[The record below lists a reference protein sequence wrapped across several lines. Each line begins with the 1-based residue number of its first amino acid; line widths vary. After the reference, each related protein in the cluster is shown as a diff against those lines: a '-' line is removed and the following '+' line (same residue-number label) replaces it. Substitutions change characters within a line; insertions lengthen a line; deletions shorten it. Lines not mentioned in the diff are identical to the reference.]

1 MRFRCASCQV
11 MTSSTSLSAPEV
23 KALYARFRRLAPTGR
38 GCVSTLDVD
47 IPKPH
52 PSTIAIFVLKT
63 LSDETEMH
71 VTRRECLFES
81 WKHRTRSLEGAAWS
95 RQATCS
101 SSSSSRR
108 WASWGSRMITS

>member
-81 WKHRTRSLEGAAWS
+81 WKHRTRSLGRVLLGVVRLPAAAAVPADDGRHGAH
-95 RQATCS
+95 
-101 SSSSSRR
+101 
-108 WASWGSRMITS
+108 G